1 MSQAVRPSAGPARA
15 YAFPRT
21 ERHVLSNGMVL
32 HVAVLRRLPV
42 VSALF
47 MVDAGAECDR
57 PEKAGLAALTVESLA
72 EGTAIHDADSLASA
86 FERLGGS
93 LDTDIAWNR
102 AEGSTTV
109 LTPRFDAALRL
120 VGEVVRTP
128 VFPPHDVAR
137 LRDERLAELLQQRT
151 EPRGLADD
159 MFARFVY
166 SEESRY
172 ALPDGGDERTVR
184 TLTRSDVQAHYS
196 AYFTPARASLI
207 IAGDVEGETVRALAE
222 DVFGSWAVEGSAPDT
237 VQVSSAH
244 SGRGVHLVEK
254 RDAPQSELRIGHR
267 TVPRRHPDY
276 YAITV
281 MNAILGG
288 LFNSRINLNL
298 REAHAYTYGAFSMVD
313 WRRYGSTFEVSTAV
327 RSDVTAAAVQ
337 EVMAEIDRMRE
348 TRVDPAELSLA
359 VDYLT
364 GVFPIRFES
373 TAAIVDAIAA
383 REAHGLEPDYYDT
396 YRERMSAITAD
407 DVLSAAQR
415 HLDPAHLQIVA
426 VTDARAVRASLE
438 ALNLGRIAV
447 YNTDGSAAD

>member
-1 MSQAVRPSAGPARA
+1 MSEMVRPPAGPARA

-21 ERHVLSNGMVL
+21 ERFVLSNDIVL
-32 HVAVLRRLPV
+32 HVVPLRRLPV

-47 MVDAGAECDR
+47 MVDAGAECDF
-57 PEKAGLAALTVESLA
+57 PDKAGVAALTVESLG
-72 EGTAIHDADSLASA
+72 EGTAVHDADSLASA

-93 LDTDIAWNR
+93 LDTDVSWNR

-120 VGEVVRTP
+120 VGEVVSTP
-128 VFPPHDVAR
+128 VFPAHDVER
-137 LRDERLAELLQQRT
+137 LRDERLAELLQQRA

-166 SEESRY
+166 AEGSRY

-184 TLTRSDVQAHYS
+184 TLSRSDVQSHYS
-196 AYFTPARASLI
+196 AYFTPARATLV
-207 IAGDVEGETVRALAE
+207 IAGDVEGEAVRALAE
-222 DVFGSWAVEGSAPDT
+222 DVFASWVVEGSAPAA

-244 SGRGVHLVEK
+244 VQRGVHLVEK
-254 RDAPQSELRIGHR
+254 RDAPQSELRIGHLS
-267 TVPRRHPDY
+267 VPRLHPDF
-276 YAITV
+276 YAISV

-298 REAHAYTYGAFSMVD
+298 REAHAYTYGAFSLFD

-327 RSDVTAAAVQ
+327 RSDVTAAAVR
-337 EVMAEIDRMRE
+337 EVLEEIDRIRE

-373 TAAIVDAIAA
+373 TTAIADAIAA
-383 REAHGLEPDYYDT
+383 REAYGLEHDYYDT
-396 YRERMSAITAD
+396 YRERMAAITAD
-407 DVLSAAQR
+407 DVLSVAQQ
-415 HLDPAHLQIVA
+415 HLDPARLQIVA
-426 VTDARAVRASLE
+426 VTDARAVRPSLE
-438 ALNLGRIAV
+438 ALKLGPIHV
-447 YNTDGSAAD
+447 YSTDGAIAD